1 MILIVFSIL
10 LCVALFI
17 VLGFSLN
24 KKSYNEKWRF
34 RKTQLFSF
42 LALMLILFGMFTQ
55 VEGNEVGIVYD
66 PFKGGIQETS
76 FSEGLNFKAPW
87 VKVYKI
93 STKLREVNFEVSA
106 QTGEIVRENPDG
118 TLEEAGG
125 GQWATYEVTLQYR
138 VEIANAH
145 KFYRNFGGNMAS
157 VETLHAKVRSALQ
170 DNSVKY
176 DVFTILKGGLVE
188 VRQGVQ
194 NDLTN
199 ALAPLGITVES
210 FIIGDVDAGPSIEK
224 VIEDE
229 AIAAKQKEIAT
240 KEQEAALIR
249 EKTKQLQAEIEAIR
263 VLIEAEAKAEAEALL
278 KAVTV
283 NAINVMYAGQFKT
296 AEDKETFETALAI
309 DPNGSYGYLT
319 IKDISEIVLKQL
331 YYDTWDGALPGII
344 LDDTNGIIINP

>member
-1 MILIVFSIL
+1 MTLIIFSVL
-10 LCVALFI
+10 LFVGLFI

-34 RKTQLFSF
+34 RKTQLFSLLAF
-42 LALMLILFGMFTQ
+42 LIILFGVFTQ
-55 VEGNEVGIVYD
+55 VDGNEVGIVYD
-66 PFKGGIQETS
+66 PFKGGIQEVS
-76 FSEGLNFKAPW
+76 LSEGLNFKAPW

-118 TLEEAGG
+118 SLEEAGG
-125 GQWATYEVTLQYR
+125 GQWATYEVILQYR

-145 KFYRNFGGNMAS
+145 KFYRNFGGNTAS
-157 VETLHAKVRSALQ
+157 VETLLAKVRSALQ

-176 DVFTILKGGLVE
+176 DVFTILKGGLID

-194 NDLTN
+194 DDLIQT
-199 ALAPLGITVES
+199 LAPLGITVES

-229 AIAAKQKEIAT
+229 AIAAKQKEIAA

-278 KAVTV
+278 KSVTV
-283 NAINVMYAGQFKT
+283 NAINIMYSGQFET
-296 AEDKETFETALAI
+296 PEERNAFEDALVNN
-309 DPNGSYGYLT
+309 PNGTYGFLT
-319 IKDISEIVLKQL
+319 INDISEIVLKQL
-331 YYDTWDGALPGII
+331 YYDTWDGALPEII
-344 LDDTNGIIINP
+344 LDDTSGIIINP

>member
-1 MILIVFSIL
+1 MVLIIFSFL
-10 LCVALFI
+10 LFI
-17 VLGFSLN
+17 GLFIALGFSLN
-24 KKSYNEKWRF
+24 KKTYNEKWRF
-34 RKTQLFSF
+34 RKTQLFSI
-42 LALMLILFGMFTQ
+42 LAFFIILFGMFAQ

-66 PFKGGIQETS
+66 PFKGGIQDTS
-76 FSEGLNFKAPW
+76 LSEGLHVKAPW
-87 VKVYKI
+87 VKVYII

-106 QTGEIVRENPDG
+106 QTGEILRENPDG
-118 TLEEAGG
+118 TFDEAGG

-138 VEIANAH
+138 VEIVNAH
-145 KFYRNFGGNMAS
+145 KFYRNFGGNTAS
-157 VETLHAKVRSALQ
+157 VETLHAKIRSSLQ

-176 DVFTILKGGLVE
+176 DVFTILKGGLVD

-194 NDLTN
+194 DDLIK

-278 KAVTV
+278 KSVTV
-283 NAINVMYAGQFKT
+283 NAINLMYAGQFKT
-296 AEDKETFETALAI
+296 PEDKQAFEESVAM

-319 IKDISEIVLKQL
+319 IQEISEIVLKQL
-331 YYDTWDGALPGII
+331 YYDTWDGALPQII
-344 LDDTNGIIINP
+344 LDDTKGIIINP